1 MQSFNKIYVYNRNV
15 PDAQKLPK
23 KDKFITVYIHGHM
36 HATTDIIFE
45 QYDKSRKI
53 LGKTTMPAVHAQ

>member
-1 MQSFNKIYVYNRNV
+1 MYTTEMSQM
-15 PDAQKLPK
+15 PK
-23 KDKFITVYIHGHM
+23 NYQKDKFITVYIHGHM